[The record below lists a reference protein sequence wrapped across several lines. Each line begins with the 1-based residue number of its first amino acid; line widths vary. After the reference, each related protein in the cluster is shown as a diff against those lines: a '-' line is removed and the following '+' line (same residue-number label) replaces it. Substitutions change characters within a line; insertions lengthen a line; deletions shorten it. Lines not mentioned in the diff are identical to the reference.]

1 MKELTIIIPTF
12 NRRERLLRQLE
23 SLHAQGLFEL
33 YSLVILDNHS
43 DYDIRKTIVEHG
55 FSPYFTGNI
64 EIVRRPVN
72 TRMGYNLAGT
82 LLYSKTKWVWLVS
95 DDDVSTPDSI
105 QTVLRYTRLYP
116 DISQVKFQFT
126 YCNEF
131 EDKHVKS
138 VDELEVLYNGRI
150 FESGDLFYLGNNLI
164 NTEAMADYLGDAFE
178 YSSNLIPFV
187 MPMLHQ
193 LVDGKA
199 EIVFS
204 DKHVQKYV
212 NNTSGDTW
220 MSVHTILKF
229 AQLYDINWGN
239 DIDSHRIFDI
249 ISRHFN
255 TPDVV
260 RMLLSETDSQYRNY
274 AYHRLRSTIFKR
286 HMTLKEHL
294 FWLFYRI
301 ENFTGLPLLQTFTK
315 QGLRK

>member
-12 NRRERLLRQLE
+12 NRRNRLLRQLE
-23 SLHAQGLFEL
+23 SLQVQGQLEY

-43 DYDIRKTIVEHG
+43 DYDIRKTIFEHG
-55 FSPYFTGNI
+55 FSPDFIGNI
-64 EIVRRPVN
+64 EIVRRTVN

-105 QTVLRYTRLYP
+105 QTVLRYARLYP
-116 DISQVKFQFT
+116 DVSQVKFQFT
-126 YCNEF
+126 YCKEF
-131 EDKHVKS
+131 EDKYVKS
-138 VDELEVLYNGRI
+138 VDELEVLYKNKI
-150 FESGDLFYLGNNLI
+150 FEAGDLFYLGNNLI
-164 NTEAMADYLGDAFE
+164 NTEALVDYLGDAFE

-199 EIVFS
+199 EVVFS

-229 AQLYDINWGN
+229 AQLYDINWGIN
-239 DIDSHRIFDI
+239 VDSRRIFDI

-255 TPDVV
+255 TPDFV
-260 RMLLSETDSQYRNY
+260 RMLLSETDRRFRNY

-286 HMTLKEHL
+286 PMTLKEHL
-294 FWLFYRI
+294 FLLSYRI